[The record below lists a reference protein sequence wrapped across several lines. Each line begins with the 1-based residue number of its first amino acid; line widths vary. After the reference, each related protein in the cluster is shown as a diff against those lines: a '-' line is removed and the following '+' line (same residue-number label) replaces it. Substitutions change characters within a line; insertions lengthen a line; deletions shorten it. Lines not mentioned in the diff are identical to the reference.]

1 MGWPTLVGDVGS
13 TSSDGWVQV
22 ETITATTVRLA
33 CDYCPKQCREAANVT
48 PVKVEFPDGT
58 SLTIGFAEGIAGW
71 VIALLEFIAFV
82 CYKYKKSIARLCF
95 RRGRRL
101 GGNQSADNALRT
113 QDRGLQDPGQ
123 AAIATTAASEAR
135 SRPSAPT
142 PLPEAED
149 VFVEIR

>member
-95 RRGRRL
+95 RRGRQL
-101 GGNQSADNALRT
+101 GEASLRRT
-113 QDRGLQDPGQ
+113 L
-123 AAIATTAASEAR
+123 
-135 SRPSAPT
+135 
-142 PLPEAED
+142 
-149 VFVEIR
+149 